1 MISMTPRKHI
11 PLSLTLL
18 TPAVAI
24 VLTLAVGAGIFGLL
38 GFSPLGSFYTF
49 FVASR

>member
-18 TPAVAI
+18 TPTIAI
-24 VLTLAVGAGIFGLL
+24 ILTLLAGAGIFGLL
-38 GFSPLGSFYTF
+38 GFSPLG
-49 FVASR
+49 